1 MSSPDARDEHVV
13 DALLDGGALLDD
25 PIRMAAVLDELRAR
39 KAEPSAGLRARV
51 TEVLVVPDAPR
62 RRRRLRP
69 TRRLVGASALIGACA
84 LVLVV
89 ALSLSQGG
97 SPQAVSDLSGTTDL
111 QRAAT
116 GAVPVAAAP
125 FTSSNNGGFAGAAG
139 AGNAP
144 PPTQQHAAIVPAPS
158 GTRLQDYQAAMQ
170 LRVSGT
176 RRLSQVTQRTISLTR
191 GFNGYVTFSNVELR
205 GARSGTAQIDVRVP
219 IARVQDAIA
228 RFSSLGTITGQHV
241 AVTDLQAG
249 YDAAEARIE
258 SLRHSLAL
266 IEIRLAA
273 PKLTPE
279 QHVALLAQR
288 ARAQHALAGAR
299 ETSQG
304 LAQRG
309 AYARIDLS
317 FATGARVAPI
327 VPKHAG
333 RLEHA
338 VRRAGGLLETIAIG
352 ALFVAILGVPVLL
365 VVALVLLALRTQRR
379 RGERALLERP

>member
-125 FTSSNNGGFAGAAG
+125 FTSSNNGGFAGAGG

-191 GFNGYVTFSNVELR
+191 GFGGYVTLSNVDLH
-205 GARSGTAQIDVRVP
+205 GRSGSAQVDVRVP
-219 IARVQDAIA
+219 VARVQDAIA
-228 RFSSLGTITGQHV
+228 RFSSLGVITGQHV

-249 YDAAEARIE
+249 YDAAERRIE

-273 PKLTPE
+273 PKITPE

-288 ARAQHALAGAR
+288 ERAQHALAGAR

-317 FATGARVAPI
+317 FATGAKAAP
-327 VPKHAG
+327 VVKARPG

-352 ALFVAILGVPVLL
+352 ALFVAILGLPVLL
-365 VVALVLLALRTQRR
+365 VVALVLYAARTQRR
-379 RGERALLERP
+379 RRERALLERA

>member
-39 KAEPSAGLRARV
+39 KAEPAAGLRARV
-51 TEVLVVPDAPR
+51 AEALVVPDAPR
-62 RRRRLRP
+62 RRRRVRP
-69 TRRLVGASALIGACA
+69 TRRLVGATALLAACA
-84 LVLVV
+84 LVLVG
-89 ALSLSQGG
+89 ALSLAHDG
-97 SPQAVSDLSGTTDL
+97 SPQAVTDLSGSKDL
-111 QRAAT
+111 QSAAT
-116 GAVPVAAAP
+116 GGFAAAP
-125 FTSSNNGGFAGAAG
+125 TTGTHAGTSG
-139 AGNAP
+139 AGNAATP
-144 PPTQQHAAIVPAPS
+144 APSPQRSAIVPAPS

-191 GFNGYVTFSNVELR
+191 GFGGYVTFSNVDLR

-228 RFSSLGTITGQHV
+228 RFSSLGVITGQHV
-241 AVTDLQAG
+241 AIADLQAG
-249 YDAAEARIE
+249 FDAAERRIE

-273 PKLTPE
+273 PKVAPE
-279 QHVALLAQR
+279 QRVALLSQR
-288 ARAQHALAGAR
+288 ERAQHALAGAR

-317 FATGARVAPI
+317 FATGAKVAPV

-365 VVALVLLALRTQRR
+365 VVALVLLAVRAQRR